1 MAMHDVVS
9 VIGADARSY
18 LQGQLSQDMAEVDRE
33 GSAWS
38 WLLQPDGKVTALL
51 RVVRESDE
59 HFNLEVET
67 GHGEAVMARLKRFLL
82 RVKVELSLATIES
95 SDDESVRARI
105 ERRWPAMGSELDEST
120 IPNAAGINDR
130 TVNFKKGCY
139 TGQELVA
146 RVDSRGNNTPTS
158 LRLLRASSG
167 FLVAG
172 ATATDDGKVVARVTS
187 ADGDI
192 ALAWVARAVEP
203 GTTITL
209 DDGALALVE

>member
-1 MAMHDVVS
+1 MQRDVVS
-9 VIGADARSY
+9 VVGADARSY

-59 HFNLEVET
+59 HFNLEVDI
-67 GHGEAVMARLKRFLL
+67 GYGEAVVARLKRFLL
-82 RVKVELSLATIES
+82 RVKVELSLSTVEV
-95 SDDESVRARI
+95 DDAEPTRTRI
-105 ERRWPAMGSELDEST
+105 ERRWPAMGTELDEST

-130 TVNFKKGCY
+130 TVSFKKGCY

-158 LRLLRASSG
+158 LHLVRASTG
-167 FLVAG
+167 QLVVG
-172 ATATDDGKVVARVTS
+172 STASVDGKVVATVTS
-187 ADGDI
+187 ADADI
-192 ALAWVARAVEP
+192 ALAWVARSVEP
-203 GTTITL
+203 GTELIL
-209 DDGALALVE
+209 DNGATVLVE